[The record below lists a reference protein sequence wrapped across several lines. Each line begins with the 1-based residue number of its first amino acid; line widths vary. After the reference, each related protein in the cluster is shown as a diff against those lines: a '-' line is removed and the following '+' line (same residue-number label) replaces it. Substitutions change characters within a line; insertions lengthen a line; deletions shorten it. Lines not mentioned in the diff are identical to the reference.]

1 MKDETLVPIS
11 TWRDTWKKFRQNRIA
26 LAGLVMLSL
35 IIASV
40 IFIPM
45 ISPYTWNQVDGT
57 KLFNAPNS
65 QNWFGTTRTGNDL
78 FVNIWYGGR
87 QSLIYASITT
97 LLYLFVGTLTGL
109 ISGYFGKKTD
119 LIINGVMDFIH
130 ALPLIPILMVG
141 GIILTF
147 RGVQSSSLILSA
159 MLVYGFCSTPILFK
173 IIRNQVKQL
182 QNLEFM
188 QAVNHLGI
196 SRTSQIFK
204 HLLPNVLSHVVV
216 SASIMMSQV
225 ILIELLLF
233 FVGIGYTAGEFNPLR
248 PTWGNLVPNIRGAN
262 MFRRYYWLAL
272 YPLLT
277 IAFTTT
283 SLKLIGEGLR
293 EALDP
298 KYTK

>member
-1 MKDETLVPIS
+1 MKEDILIPSS
-11 TWRDTWKKFRQNRIA
+11 TWEDTWKKFKQNRIA
-26 LAGLVMLSL
+26 LVGLVMLSL

-57 KLFNAPNS
+57 KLFDSPNS
-65 QNWFGTTRTGNDL
+65 ENWFGTTRTGNDL

-87 QSLIYASITT
+87 QSLFYASITT
-97 LLYLFVGTLTGL
+97 LLYLFVGTFTGL
-109 ISGYFGKKTD
+109 ISGFFGKKTD
-119 LIINGVMDFIH
+119 TIINGVMDFIH
-130 ALPLIPILMVG
+130 ALPLIPILIVG
-141 GIILTF
+141 GIILNF
-147 RGVQSSSLILSA
+147 RGVQSSQLILSA

-182 QNLEFM
+182 QSLEFM
-188 QAVNHLGI
+188 QAANHLGI

-216 SASIMMSQV
+216 SASLMMSQA

-233 FVGIGYTAGEFNPLR
+233 FVGIGYNAGEFNPLR
-248 PTWGNLVPNIRGAN
+248 PTWGNLVPNIRGVN
-262 MFRRYYWLAL
+262 IFRRYYWLSVF
-272 YPLLT
+272 PILT

-283 SLKLIGEGLR
+283 SFKLIGEGLR

-298 KYTK
+298 KYSK